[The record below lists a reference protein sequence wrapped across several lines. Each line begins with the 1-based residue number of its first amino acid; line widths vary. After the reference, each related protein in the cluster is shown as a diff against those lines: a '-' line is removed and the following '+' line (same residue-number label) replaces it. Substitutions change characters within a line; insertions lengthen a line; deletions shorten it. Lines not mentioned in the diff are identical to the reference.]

1 MSTRQ
6 GLAVRWRKSSYSTGT
21 GGQCV
26 EIAAVPASWQKSS
39 YSTNTGDQCV
49 EVAPM
54 APVSAADWRKSPR
67 SDDTGGRCV
76 EVADLV
82 AAVAVRDSKD
92 PDGPKLVFG
101 PDSWRAFAARVKD
114 GHLDLA

>member
-1 MSTRQ
+1 ME
-6 GLAVRWRKSSYSTGT
+6 WRKSRHGGST

-26 EIAAVPASWQKSS
+26 EIAWVPARWRKSS
-39 YSTNTGDQCV
+39 HSDDTGAQCV

-54 APVSAADWRKSPR
+54 VPAPESNWRKS
-67 SDDTGGRCV
+67 SKSTNTGGQCV
-76 EVADLV
+76 EVADWR

-101 PDSWRAFAARVKD
+101 PSAWQAFAVRVKS
-114 GHLDLA
+114 GSLDLG